1 MVGKPIEVFM
11 PFIGGTQDE
20 KQYRVVMD
28 RERWFQVLMGEEYR
42 TDEFSTERAAER
54 VPLPIAAAG
63 ALAFNLSIPAGQDA
77 GMPQHAAPNVRLS
90 TAESETHRSAHSQ
103 VSQPMEGS

>member
-1 MVGKPIEVFM
+1 M

-63 ALAFNLSIPAGQDA
+63 ALAFNLSIPAGHGAEVPPRCTSDA
-77 GMPQHAAPNVRLS
+77 PMS
-90 TAESETHRSAHSQ
+90 TPLSETTRSAR
-103 VSQPMEGS
+103 